1 MRSRPTR
8 SEDVRS
14 DETRSDDMPSDDM
27 QSDDVQQSGRGGR
40 YPSSPRL
47 TVLVGACGI
56 MALAAVACTG
66 GVTGGKQM
74 PEGSSGTPT
83 GGSTTQGASS
93 GAGSGGASST
103 AGSGAQ
109 GSSSGTNASTTSP
122 IVEPPNEDAAPMSLT
137 GDPIYTRFVRLTNAQ
152 WERSVE
158 DILALPEAPRSATF
172 EVPVAGTTDFANNE
186 HVLAVSSGMRD
197 DYQFAAEAAADEAGA
212 SEATLARIYAGT
224 DGPGFIAALGRRAYR
239 RPLTAGEQQTYEA
252 LFASAATL
260 SGTESAFVKGARL
273 VIRAMLQ
280 SAHFLYRTELGTD
293 GAQLSAYELA
303 SKLSFWLR
311 GTTPSDELLDAA
323 AGGEL
328 DTVDGVVA
336 LATEMLEEPG
346 AAEMMRAFHSELLH
360 FPLYETIAK
369 TGVPEY
375 SESMNAEL
383 HEASVKFFDRIYAE
397 NLGVKDILTSTIG
410 FVGPE
415 TASLYEIDAVGGG
428 GGLVERD
435 LGAARV
441 GYFSQL
447 PFLILHSF
455 NNVPDPIHRG
465 LQISLNVMCADPGV
479 PGEVPAL
486 PPIKDGETNRARVQS
501 NTMPCGGTCHGTFIN
516 PIGFSFENFDGMGR
530 WRDEDNG
537 QQVDATGAY
546 PFNEGTKEFQN
557 AAQLMTL
564 MAESEQAHACYAKK
578 LSGYALQ
585 RDIVVSDVGLLETL
599 MQKSLAT
606 NSIKE
611 VIVELVANP
620 AFNTRVGG
628 AQ

>member
-1 MRSRPTR
+1 ML
-8 SEDVRS
+8 
-14 DETRSDDMPSDDM
+14 
-27 QSDDVQQSGRGGR
+27 G
-40 YPSSPRL
+40 
-47 TVLVGACGI
+47 
-56 MALAAVACTG
+56 LAAVGCTG

-74 PEGSSGTPT
+74 EDSSSGTPT
-83 GGSTTQGASS
+83 GSDGSGSQGASS
-93 GAGSGGASST
+93 GGAAST
-103 AGSGAQ
+103 AGSGVQ
-109 GSSSGTNASTTSP
+109 GTNAGSNTSTTSP
-122 IVEPPNEDAAPMSLT
+122 LIEPPNEDAAPMSLE
-137 GDPIYTRFVRLTNAQ
+137 GDPIYTRFVRLTNPQ
-152 WERSVE
+152 WEKSVQ
-158 DILALPEAPRSATF
+158 DILALPEAPRAATF
-172 EVPVAGTTDFANNE
+172 EAPVAGTTDFANNE
-186 HVLAVSSGMRD
+186 HVLVVSSGLRE
-197 DYQFAAEAAADEAGA
+197 DYEFAAEAAADEAGA
-212 SEATLARIYAGT
+212 SEATLAQIYPGS

-239 RPLTAGEQQTYEA
+239 RPLTASEQQTYEA

-260 SGTESAFVKGARL
+260 SGAESAFVKGAKL

-280 SAHFLYRTELGTD
+280 SPHFLYRTELGTD
-293 GAQLSAYELA
+293 GAQLSSYELA

-323 AGGEL
+323 AAGEF
-328 DTVDGVVA
+328 DTVDGVVT
-336 LATEMLEEPG
+336 LAAQMLEEPG
-346 AAEMMRAFHSELLH
+346 AAAMMRAFHAELLH

-375 SESMNAEL
+375 REAMNAEL

-410 FVGPE
+410 FVGPQ
-415 TASLYEIDAVGGG
+415 TASLYGMSLSGDGGV
-428 GGLVERD
+428 VERD
-435 LGAARV
+435 LGPERV

-486 PPIKDGETNRARVQS
+486 PPPKAGETNRERVQS

-537 QQVDATGAY
+537 EPVDATGTY

-578 LSGYALQ
+578 LTGYALQ

-599 MQKSLAT
+599 KQQSLST

-611 VIVELVANP
+611 VILTLVADP